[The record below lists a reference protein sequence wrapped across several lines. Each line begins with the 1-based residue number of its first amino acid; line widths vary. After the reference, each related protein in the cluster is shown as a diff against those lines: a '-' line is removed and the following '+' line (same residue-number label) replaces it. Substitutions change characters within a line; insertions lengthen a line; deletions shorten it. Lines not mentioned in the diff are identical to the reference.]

1 MKKEFLPFLKIDHK
15 TNFELT
21 DEQFQKNETLN
32 LFTTLSLVS
41 DDNMGKEINKLF
53 DIILPENS
61 LKDVFKI
68 NIAISEK
75 IKNGKNKKL
84 VLKTLNIILNK
95 KEEGTLN
102 LTSNELDDLSI
113 IISVIYN
120 KLSKSKIINNYE
132 TFLNEIKKFK
142 KSNFDVL
149 KRYINEKVIK
159 NINLSTSK
167 SPPSSK
173 NNSMNEDLYRSNL
186 SSSPKKIRTLK
197 NLNLINQ
204 NDLNYKF
211 QEFKDDKYYIIPI
224 ECMILI
230 KKFEK
235 VKKIKLKIENDID
248 EEIIRN
254 NIFILLNNEWLFQN
268 LMEIEID
275 LSNEEIYKD
284 YYNLYNEELIN
295 LGNSSKKLI
304 KNTN

>member
-41 DDNMGKEINKLF
+41 DDNIGKEINKFF

-84 VLKTLNIILNK
+84 VVKTLNSILNK
-95 KEEGTLN
+95 KEDVTLN
-102 LTSNELDDLSI
+102 LTSNELYDLSI

-120 KLSKSKIINNYE
+120 KLSKSKIVNNYE

-149 KRYINEKVIK
+149 KRYINEKVI
-159 NINLSTSK
+159 NNFHLSTSI
-167 SPPSSK
+167 SPPSST
-173 NNSMNEDLYRSNL
+173 NNSMNEDLSRTNL
-186 SSSPKKIRTLK
+186 SSSPKKIRTIK
-197 NLNLINQ
+197 HLNLINQ
-204 NDLNYKF
+204 NNLNYKF

-230 KKFEK
+230 
-235 VKKIKLKIENDID
+235 
-248 EEIIRN
+248 
-254 NIFILLNNEWLFQN
+254 
-268 LMEIEID
+268 
-275 LSNEEIYKD
+275 
-284 YYNLYNEELIN
+284 
-295 LGNSSKKLI
+295 
-304 KNTN
+304 